1 MFVLSVVM
9 ETIVSKVCL
18 TLATCIDH
26 VTMCVDHVTMCVD
39 HVTMCVDHV
48 TMCVDHVTMCVDHV
62 TMSYVTM
69 CGSCDHVWIM

>member
-18 TLATCIDH
+18 TLANCPAYDMCGSCDHDVGH

-39 HVTMCVDHV
+39 YGPLVTILI
-48 TMCVDHVTMCVDHV
+48 
-62 TMSYVTM
+62 YFNRK
-69 CGSCDHVWIM
+69 